1 MSGLDSLHALLQEEL
16 KDIYDAEKQLTKAL
30 PKMAKKA
37 SAAELKRAFEDHL
50 RQTEEHVERIERVF
64 ERMEMPAR
72 GKKCVGMQNLIK
84 EGDEMIA
91 EAEDAA
97 TRDAVMIAAAQK
109 VEHYEMA
116 SYGTVRAWAN
126 LLGKHDVASLLQK
139 TLAEEKLADERL
151 TGIAEGMVNA
161 AAAPEGDSEE
171 DEDMD
176 QHATGR
182 TRAPR
187 ARSTARA
194 PRHQAADPGRSRGA
208 VKRLRS

>member
-1 MSGLDSLHALLQEEL
+1 MRFEWLVNNLDGSSTTEEVPVMSGLDSLRALLQEEL

-30 PKMAKKA
+30 PKMVKKA
-37 SAAELKRAFEDHL
+37 SAVELNRAFEDHL
-50 RQTEEHVERIERVF
+50 RQTEEHVERMEQVF

-126 LLGKHDVASLLQK
+126 LLGEHDVASLLEK
-139 TLAEEKLADERL
+139 TLAEEKLADEKL

-161 AAAPEGDSEE
+161 AAAQEGDSEE
-171 DEDMD
+171 EEDMD
-176 QHATGR
+176 QNATRR
-182 TRAPR
+182 TRA
-187 ARSTARA
+187 
-194 PRHQAADPGRSRGA
+194 
-208 VKRLRS
+208 VKRFRS

>member
-1 MSGLDSLHALLQEEL
+1 MSGLDSLHVLLQEEL

-37 SAAELKRAFEDHL
+37 SAVELKRAFEDHL
-50 RQTEEHVERIERVF
+50 RQTEEHVERMDQVF

-84 EGDEMIA
+84 EGDEMIT

-116 SYGTVRAWAN
+116 SYGTVRSWAN
-126 LLGKHDVASLLQK
+126 LLGKHDVASLLEQ
-139 TLAEEKLADERL
+139 TLAEEKEADEKL
-151 TGIAEGMVNA
+151 TSIAEGMVNA
-161 AAAPEGDSEE
+161 AAAREG

-176 QHATGR
+176 RHATGR
-182 TRAPR
+182 TRASR

-194 PRHQAADPGRSRGA
+194 PRHQAADPGRSRRPM
-208 VKRLRS
+208 KRFRS